1 MVRLR
6 RDVIVG
12 ALVWLI
18 GAGAV
23 GVPALGREVKLAIH
37 PAGMGAESDAPSL
50 LPKPDVLID
59 GDAVPLYEK
68 AAKAMPQQS
77 RDKQIRQWL
86 DLPAT
91 QLPM

>member
-1 MVRLR
+1 MRRLK
-6 RDVIVG
+6 RDAIVVG
-12 ALVWLI
+12 LVWLV
-18 GAGAV
+18 GAGAI
-23 GVPALGREVKLAIH
+23 GMPAFGREVPLAIH
-37 PAGMGAESDAPSL
+37 PAAMGAESDALSL
-50 LPKPDVLID
+50 LPKPDALID

-68 AAKAMPQQS
+68 AAKAMPKQS